1 MLYSM
6 STQTIE
12 RTTLSNLVYN
22 EPYAR
27 KVLPFIKPE
36 YFNNR
41 HERVVFEE
49 INKFMEKYGNQP
61 TKEALSIELDNRK
74 DLTDE
79 EFKSVLTIVE
89 TLSDAQVDMQWLVD
103 TTEKFCKDKAVYN
116 AILNGIQIIEGKD
129 KEHTAEAIPSILSEA
144 LAVAFDQN
152 VGHDYVED
160 GDERYEFYHKKEE
173 KLEFDLEYF
182 NKITKGGIPQK
193 TLNIAL
199 AGTGVG
205 KSLFMCH
212 MAASTLMQG
221 KNVLYITLEM
231 AEERIA
237 ERIDANL
244 MNITMD
250 DLHELPKKMF
260 TDRLSK
266 IQTKTNGKL
275 IIKEYPTA
283 SAHTGH
289 FRSLIKELA
298 LKKSFRPDVIFIDY
312 LNICSSSRFKGNAN
326 VGSYFYIKAIAE
338 ELRGLA
344 VENNVP
350 IMSATQTTRG
360 GYANSDVG
368 LEDTSE
374 SFGLPATADLMFAL
388 ISTEE
393 LESLNQIMVKQL
405 KNRYNDPGANK
416 RFVIGIDR
424 ARMKLYDCEQEAQHD
439 IIDSGQEDDTPAFD
453 KTTFGV
459 GLGKSKTYEKF
470 EDIKV

>member
-1 MLYSM
+1 M

-36 YFNNR
+36 YFANR

-49 INKFMEKYGNQP
+49 INKFVEKYGNQP

-74 DLTDE
+74 DLNED
-79 EFKSVLTIVE
+79 EFKSVLDIVQ
-89 TLSDAQVDMQWLVD
+89 TLSNAEVDMQWLVD

-116 AILNGIQIIEGKD
+116 AILSGIQIIEGKD
-129 KEHTAEAIPSILSEA
+129 KQHTAEAIPNILSDA

-152 VGHDYVED
+152 VGHDYVEN
-160 GDERYEFYHKKEE
+160 GEERYEFYHKKEE
-173 KLEFDLEYF
+173 KLEFDLDYF
-182 NKITKGGIPQK
+182 NKITKGGLPQK
-193 TLNIAL
+193 TLNIAI

-283 SAHTGH
+283 SAHSGH
-289 FRSLIKELA
+289 FRSLMKELA
-298 LKKSFRPDVIFIDY
+298 LKKSFKPDIIFIDY
-312 LNICSSSRFKGNAN
+312 LNICASSRFKGNAN

-344 VENNVP
+344 VEHNVP
-350 IMSATQTTRG
+350 IMSETQTTRG
-360 GYANSDVG
+360 GYANSDIG

-388 ISTEE
+388 ISTED

-405 KNRYNDPGANK
+405 KNRYNDPGINK

-424 ARMKLYDCEQEAQHD
+424 ARMKLYDCEQEAQDD
-439 IIDSGQEDDTPAFD
+439 IIDSGQDEGATFD

-459 GLGKSKTYEKF
+459 GLGKDKTYEKF
-470 EDIKV
+470 SDIKV

>member
-1 MLYSM
+1 M
-6 STQTIE
+6 SIQTIE

-36 YFNNR
+36 YFSDR

-49 INKFMEKYGNQP
+49 INLFMEKYGNQP

-74 DLTDE
+74 DLNED
-79 EFKSVLTIVE
+79 EFKSVQQIVE
-89 TLSDAQVDMQWLVD
+89 TLSNAQVDMQWLVD

-129 KEHTAEAIPSILSEA
+129 KQHTAEAIPSILSEA

-152 VGHDYVED
+152 VGHDYVEN
-160 GDERYEFYHKKEE
+160 GEERYEFYHKKEE
-173 KLEFDLEYF
+173 KLEFDLDYF
-182 NKITKGGIPQK
+182 NKITKGGLPQK

-221 KNVLYITLEM
+221 KNVLYITMEM

-289 FRSLIKELA
+289 FRSLLKELA
-298 LKKSFRPDVIFIDY
+298 LKKSFRPDIIFIDY
-312 LNICSSSRFKGNAN
+312 LNICASSRFKGNAN

-360 GYANSDVG
+360 GYANSDIG

-388 ISTEE
+388 ISTED
-393 LESLNQIMVKQL
+393 LESLNQLMVKQL
-405 KNRYNDPGANK
+405 KNRYNDPGLNK
-416 RFVIGIDR
+416 RFVVGIDR
-424 ARMKLYDCEQEAQHD
+424 ARMKLYDCEQEAQDD
-439 IIDSGQEDDTPAFD
+439 IIDSGQDEGATFD

-459 GLGKSKTYEKF
+459 GLGKDKTYEKF
-470 EDIKV
+470 SDIKV